1 MRRLHAK
8 RVILF
13 ICVALFCFGGSA
25 YLQSDGIPTINAEAS
40 SYDME
45 TGTLVLKGTNFE
57 SGAVV
62 ALSNGTRQI
71 SFGKTKVKGTKKI
84 VISNVHLD
92 NISDGIDAKVIV
104 NGISSAVVHIVVN
117 AVDPRKLTA
126 DDVKTIIAQ
135 AVAQAEA
142 IGLKATIAIVDKEG
156 NVLGVF
162 KMTGAPDA
170 TRVGVPEGFFKLT

>member
-1 MRRLHAK
+1 
-8 RVILF
+8 
-13 ICVALFCFGGSA
+13 
-25 YLQSDGIPTINAEAS
+25 
-40 SYDME
+40 
-45 TGTLVLKGTNFE
+45 
-57 SGAVV
+57 
-62 ALSNGTRQI
+62 
-71 SFGKTKVKGTKKI
+71 
-84 VISNVHLD
+84 
-92 NISDGIDAKVIV
+92 SDGIDAKVIV

-162 KMTGAPDA
+162 KMTGAPDT
-170 TRVGVPEGFFKLT
+170 TRVGVPDGFFKRTAEGKKVPAKPACANPDNQPKNFNTPFDCGFEGVYAPSNLAAISKAVTGAFLSSQGHAFSTRTASFIV